1 MSTAVDMSEAY
12 ALGLDRADP
21 LRGCRELFSVPR
33 VRDVV
38 EGFSGGAEG
47 DTPCVYLCGNS
58 LGLMPKATPVAL
70 AEDLEAWGRL
80 GVEGH
85 FHARHPWFPAHEFV
99 RETAARLVGGLP
111 HEVVAMNSLTVNLH
125 LMMASF
131 YRPTKERF
139 KIVIE
144 DTAFPSDSY
153 AVQSQAALHGFDPAA
168 AVVRLKPR
176 AGEETLRTEDV
187 IAEIER
193 QGKSI
198 ALVML
203 GAVNYYTGQW
213 MDMPAV
219 TRASHK
225 AGAVVGWD
233 LAHAAG
239 NVPMSLHEWGVD
251 FACWC
256 SYKYLN
262 SGPGAVAGCF
272 VHERHGR
279 NTARFGEAGFLP
291 RLAGWW
297 GNDPATRFKMGPDF
311 VPAPTADAWSLSNP
325 PIMALTP
332 VRVSLEI
339 FDKVG
344 MGALREKSQKMAGY
358 LRGLVEQIGAGN
370 KAPSS
375 AAPKPAASSPAEPG
389 EGGQVVKFITPKEE
403 GSRGCQLSIAVKV
416 GEPRALHKALS
427 AAGVVCDFR
436 EPDVVRVAAVPL
448 YNSYHDCWRF
458 ANLLGG
464 AMAKLGGGR

>member
-1 MSTAVDMSEAY
+1 MSNLVDVSEAY
-12 ALGLDRADP
+12 ALALDREDP
-21 LRGCRELFSVPR
+21 LAACREWFSIPR

-38 EGFSGGAEG
+38 DGFAGSGGTE
-47 DTPCVYLCGNS
+47 PCVYLCGNS
-58 LGLMPKATPVAL
+58 LGLMPRATPGAL

-85 FHARHPWFPAHEFV
+85 FHAKHPWFPAHEFV
-99 RETAARLVGGLP
+99 RDAAARLVGGLP
-111 HEVVAMNSLTVNLH
+111 HEVVIMNSLTVNLH

-153 AVQSQAALHGFDPAA
+153 AVQSQAAMHGFDPKV

-176 AGEETLRTEDV
+176 AGEETLRTEGV

-193 QGKSI
+193 HGKSV

-203 GAVNYYTGQW
+203 GGVNYYTGQF
-213 MDMPAV
+213 MDIPAI
-219 TRASHK
+219 TAATQK
-225 AGAVVGWD
+225 WGAVAGWD

-239 NVPMSLHEWGVD
+239 NVPLKLHEWGVD

-262 SGPGAVAGCF
+262 SGPGATAGCF
-272 VHERHGR
+272 VHERHAR
-279 NTARFGEAGFLP
+279 NTKAFGEQGFLP
-291 RLAGWW
+291 RMAGWW
-297 GNDPATRFKMGPDF
+297 GNDPKTRFKMGPEF
-311 VPAPTADAWSLSNP
+311 VPSGTADAWSMSNP

-344 MGALREKSQKMAGY
+344 MGALREKSEKMASY
-358 LRGLVEQIGAGN
+358 LRGIVEHVTSEG

-375 AAPKPAASSPAEPG
+375 VRSEQRAPSPAEPG
-389 EGGQVVKFITPKEE
+389 EGGFVKFITPREPLA
-403 GSRGCQLSIAVKV
+403 RGCQLSIAVRV
-416 GEPRALHKALS
+416 GEPRALHRALS
-427 AAGVVCDFR
+427 AAGVVSDFR
-436 EPDVVRVAAVPL
+436 EPDVVRVAPVPL

-458 ANLLGG
+458 ANSLRA
-464 AMAKLGGGR
+464 AMNGGRA

>member
-1 MSTAVDMSEAY
+1 
-12 ALGLDRADP
+12 
-21 LRGCRELFSVPR
+21 
-33 VRDVV
+33 VV
-38 EGFSGGAEG
+38 
-47 DTPCVYLCGNS
+47 V
-58 LGLMPKATPVAL
+58 
-70 AEDLEAWGRL
+70 
-80 GVEGH
+80 
-85 FHARHPWFPAHEFV
+85 
-99 RETAARLVGGLP
+99 
-111 HEVVAMNSLTVNLH
+111 MNSLTVNLH

-131 YRPTKERF
+131 YRPTAERF
-139 KIVIE
+139 KIFIE

-153 AVQSQAALHGFDPAA
+153 AVQSQVAMHGFDPKT
-168 AVVRLKPR
+168 AVVRLRPR

-187 IAEIER
+187 IAEIEKH
-193 QGKSI
+193 GKSI
-198 ALVML
+198 AVVML

-213 MDMPAV
+213 MDMPAITEAGHRV
-219 TRASHK
+219 
-225 AGAVVGWD
+225 GAVVGWD

-272 VHERHGR
+272 VHERHVR
-279 NTARFGEAGFLP
+279 NTAGFGEAGFLP

-297 GNDPATRFKMGPDF
+297 GNDPKTRFKMGPDF

-344 MGALREKSQKMAGY
+344 MSALREKSQKMATY
-358 LRGLVEQIGAGN
+358 LRGLVEQVAAVN

-375 AAPKPAASSPAEPG
+375 DAAKPAAPSPAEPR
-389 EGGQVVKFITPKEE
+389 EGGLVKFITPSEP
-403 GSRGCQLSIAVKV
+403 SARGCQLSIAVKV

-427 AAGVVCDFR
+427 VAGVVCDFR

-458 ANLLGG
+458 ASILGS
-464 AMAKLGGGR
+464 AIEKLGGGR

>member
-1 MSTAVDMSEAY
+1 MSTPVNATEAH
-12 ALGLDRADP
+12 ALELDRLDP
-21 LRGCRELFSVPR
+21 LRSCRELFAAPR

-38 EGFSGGAEG
+38 EGFKGAGGDEA
-47 DTPCVYLCGNS
+47 CVYLCGNS
-58 LGLMPKATPVAL
+58 LGLMPKATVGAL
-70 AEDLEAWGRL
+70 QEDLEAWGRL

-85 FHARHPWFPAHEFV
+85 FHAKHPWFPAHEFV
-99 RETAARLVGGLP
+99 RDAAARLVGALP
-111 HEVVAMNSLTVNLH
+111 HEVVVMNSLTVNLH

-139 KIVIE
+139 KIVME

-153 AVQSQAALHGFDPAA
+153 AVASQTALHGFDPKT

-187 IAEIER
+187 LATIE
-193 QGKSI
+193 QHGKSI
-198 ALVML
+198 ALVMI
-203 GAVNYYTGQW
+203 GGVNYFTGQL
-213 MDMPAV
+213 MEMGRITEAGHRV
-219 TRASHK
+219 
-225 AGAVVGWD
+225 GAVVGWD

-239 NVPMSLHEWGVD
+239 NVPLNLHDWDAD

-262 SGPGAVAGCF
+262 SGPGAIAGCF
-272 VHERHGR
+272 VHERHAR
-279 NTARFGEAGFLP
+279 NTAAFGEAGFLP

-297 GNDPATRFKMGPDF
+297 GNDPKTRFKMGPDF

-332 VRVSLEI
+332 VRVSLEL

-344 MGALREKSQKMAGY
+344 MGALRAKSEQMAVY
-358 LRGLVEQIGAGN
+358 LRGLVEGAPGAG
-370 KAPSS
+370 
-375 AAPKPAASSPAEPG
+375 ERIH
-389 EGGQVVKFITPKEE
+389 FITPKEP
-403 GSRGCQLSIAVKV
+403 SARGCQLSIAVKA

-427 AAGVVCDFR
+427 AAGVVSDFR
-436 EPDVVRVAAVPL
+436 EPNVVRVAPVPL

-458 ANLLGG
+458 ANALRAAMGG
-464 AMAKLGGGR
+464 VS

>member
-1 MSTAVDMSEAY
+1 MSTQVDMSEAY
-12 ALGLDRADP
+12 ALELDRADP
-21 LRGCRELFSVPR
+21 LRGKGCREWFSIPR

-38 EGFSGGAEG
+38 EGFSGSGG
-47 DTPCVYLCGNS
+47 DEPCVYMCGNS
-58 LGLMPKATPVAL
+58 LGLMPKATPAAL
-70 AEDLEAWGRL
+70 QEELEAWGRL

-85 FHARHPWFPAHEFV
+85 FHAKHPWFPAHEFV
-99 RETAARLVGGLP
+99 REAAARLVGGLP
-111 HEVVAMNSLTVNLH
+111 HEVVVMNSLTVNLH

-153 AVQSQAALHGFDPAA
+153 AVQSQAALHGFDPKV

-187 IAEIER
+187 LAEIER
-193 QGKSI
+193 HGSSV
-198 ALVML
+198 AMVML

-213 MDMPAV
+213 MDMPTI
-219 TRASHK
+219 TRAAQK
-225 AGAVVGWD
+225 VGAIAGWD

-262 SGPGAVAGCF
+262 SGPGAIAGCF
-272 VHERHGR
+272 VHERHAR
-279 NTARFGEAGFLP
+279 NTAGFGETGFLP

-297 GNDPATRFKMGPDF
+297 GNDPKTRFKMGPEF
-311 VPAPTADAWSLSNP
+311 MPSNTADAWSLSNP

-344 MGALREKSQKMAGY
+344 MAALRAKSEKMAGY
-358 LRGLVEQIGAGN
+358 LRSLVEQVARDA

-375 AAPKPAASSPAEPG
+375 AAAKPAAPSPSEQG
-389 EGGQVVKFITPKEE
+389 EGGAVKFITPREMA
-403 GSRGCQLSIAVKV
+403 SRGCQLSIAVRV
-416 GEPRALHKALS
+416 GEPRALHRAPS
-427 AAGVVCDFR
+427 AAGVVSDFR
-436 EPDVVRVAAVPL
+436 EPDVVRVAPVPL

-458 ANLLGG
+458 ATILQK
-464 AMAKLGGGR
+464 AMGTLGGGR